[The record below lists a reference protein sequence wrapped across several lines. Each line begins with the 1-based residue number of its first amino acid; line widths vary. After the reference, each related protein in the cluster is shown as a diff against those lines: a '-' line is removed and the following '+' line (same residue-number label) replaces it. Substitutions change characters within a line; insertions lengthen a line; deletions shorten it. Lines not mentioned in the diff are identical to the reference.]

1 MIKYNLKCENNHNF
15 DAWFSDSSNFEEQNK
30 KNLIFCPK
38 CNSTKI
44 EKNIMAPN
52 IGSKKQSYTNALK
65 TEKNYEKIIKNV
77 RKHVEKNFEYVGN
90 KFADEARAIHYG
102 EKEEREIYG
111 ETSVEEAVDL
121 IEEGVNVS
129 PIPGAVSYTHL
140 TLPTKA

>member
-30 KNLIFCPK
+30 KNLILCPK

-77 RKHVEKNFEYVGN
+77 RKHVEKNFDYVGD

-129 PIPGAVSYTHL
+129 PIPGVDPKL
-140 TLPTKA
+140 KN

>member
-30 KNLIFCPK
+30 KNLILCPK

-65 TEKNYEKIIKNV
+65 TEKNYEKIIRNV
-77 RKHVEKNFEYVGN
+77 RKHVEKNFDYVGD

-129 PIPGAVSYTHL
+129 PIPGVDPKL
-140 TLPTKA
+140 KN

>member
-1 MIKYNLKCENNHNF
+1 MIKYNLKCDNNHNF

-77 RKHVEKNFEYVGN
+77 RKHVEKNFEYVGD

-129 PIPGAVSYTHL
+129 PIPGVDPKL
-140 TLPTKA
+140 KN

>member
-38 CNSTKI
+38 CNSTTI

-52 IGSKKQSYTNALK
+52 IGSKKQSYINALK
-65 TEKNYEKIIKNV
+65 IEKNYEKIIKNV
-77 RKHVEKNFEYVGN
+77 RKHVEKNFEYVGDM
-90 KFADEARAIHYG
+90 FADEARAIHYG

-111 ETSVEEAVDL
+111 ETSVEEAFDL

-129 PIPGAVSYTHL
+129 PIPGVDRKL
-140 TLPTKA
+140 KN

>member
-1 MIKYNLKCENNHNF
+1 MIKYNLKCENSHNF

-30 KNLIFCPK
+30 NNLIFCPK

-129 PIPGAVSYTHL
+129 PIPGVDPKL
-140 TLPTKA
+140 KN

>member
-15 DAWFSDSSNFEEQNK
+15 NAWFSDSSNFEEQNK

-77 RKHVEKNFEYVGN
+77 RKHVEKNFEYVGD

-129 PIPGAVSYTHL
+129 PIPGVDPKL
-140 TLPTKA
+140 KN

>member
-77 RKHVEKNFEYVGN
+77 EYVGD

-129 PIPGAVSYTHL
+129 PIPGVDPKL
-140 TLPTKA
+140 KN

>member
-30 KNLIFCPK
+30 KNLILCPK

-65 TEKNYEKIIKNV
+65 TEKNYEKIIRNV
-77 RKHVEKNFEYVGN
+77 RKHVEKNFEYVGD
-90 KFADEARAIHYG
+90 KFADEARSIHYG

-129 PIPGAVSYTHL
+129 PIPGVDPKL
-140 TLPTKA
+140 KN

>member
-77 RKHVEKNFEYVGN
+77 RKHVEKNFDYVGD

-129 PIPGAVSYTHL
+129 PIPGVDPKL
-140 TLPTKA
+140 KN

>member
-1 MIKYNLKCENNHNF
+1 MIKYNLKCENDHNF
-15 DAWFSDSSNFEEQNK
+15 DAWFSDSSNFEKQIK
-30 KNLIFCPK
+30 KNLILCPK
-38 CNSTKI
+38 CSSTKI

-65 TEKNYEKIIKNV
+65 TEKNIEKIIKNV
-77 RKHVEKNFEYVGN
+77 RKHVEKNYEYVGN

-121 IEEGVNVS
+121 IEEGVNVT
-129 PIPGAVSYTHL
+129 PLPGID
-140 TLPTKA
+140 PKIKN

>member
-30 KNLIFCPK
+30 KNLILCPK

-77 RKHVEKNFEYVGN
+77 RKHVEKNFEYVGD

-129 PIPGAVSYTHL
+129 PIPGVDPKL
-140 TLPTKA
+140 KN